1 METNLEA
8 SPTVANVAGTAAS
21 ETDLAAPPPAA
32 TVVGTAAADVAG
44 SAAASDPVPAA
55 DAIGADFLAALDEDA
70 QTRQNQLG
78 ETQLDDDEEQ
88 RDRLRESPT
97 PPALEAQ
104 PRDALATVG
113 APEAAV
119 AGAGLPGSEESGAPP

>member
-55 DAIGADFLAALDEDA
+55 DTISADFLAALNADA
-70 QTRQNQLG
+70 QTHG
-78 ETQLDDDEEQ
+78 TQLDADDGQ
-88 RDRLRESPT
+88 LPDLLHESPT
-97 PPALEAQ
+97 PPALEGQ
-104 PRDALATVG
+104 PRDALATAG

-119 AGAGLPGSEESGAPP
+119 AGAGLPEAEESGAPP

>member
-8 SPTVANVAGTAAS
+8 PTPVANVVGTAAS

-44 SAAASDPVPAA
+44 SAAASAPVPAA
-55 DAIGADFLAALDEDA
+55 DAIGADFLQAFDEDA
-70 QTRQNQLG
+70 QTH
-78 ETQLDDDEEQ
+78 ETQLDADDGQ
-88 RDRLRESPT
+88 LPDLLHESPT
-97 PPALEAQ
+97 PPALEGQ
-104 PRDALATVG
+104 PRDALATAG

-119 AGAGLPGSEESGAPP
+119 AGAVLPGSGESGAPP

>member
-8 SPTVANVAGTAAS
+8 PTPVANVVGTAAS

-44 SAAASDPVPAA
+44 SAAASAPVPVAA
-55 DAIGADFLAALDEDA
+55 DAISADFLLAYDADA
-70 QTRQNQLG
+70 QTRETELQEGGQLR
-78 ETQLDDDEEQ
+78 EV
-88 RDRLRESPT
+88 LRESPT
-97 PPALEAQ
+97 PPALEGQ
-104 PRDALATVG
+104 PRDALATAG

-119 AGAGLPGSEESGAPP
+119 AGAGLPEAEESGAPP

>member
-8 SPTVANVAGTAAS
+8 PTPVANVVGTAAS

-44 SAAASDPVPAA
+44 SAAASAPVPVAA
-55 DAIGADFLAALDEDA
+55 DAIGTDFLLALDADA
-70 QTRQNQLG
+70 QTR
-78 ETQLDDDEEQ
+78 ETQLDDDGQLREV
-88 RDRLRESPT
+88 LRESPT
-97 PPALEAQ
+97 PPALEGQ
-104 PRDALATVG
+104 PRDALATAG

-119 AGAGLPGSEESGAPP
+119 AGAVLPGSGESGAPP

>member
-44 SAAASDPVPAA
+44 SAAASAPVPVAA
-55 DAIGADFLAALDEDA
+55 DAIGTDFLAVLDADA
-70 QTRQNQLG
+70 QTHA
-78 ETQLDDDEEQ
+78 TQLDADDGPLP
-88 RDRLRESPT
+88 DLLHESPT
-97 PPALEAQ
+97 PPALEGQ
-104 PRDALATVG
+104 PRDALATAG

-119 AGAGLPGSEESGAPP
+119 AGAVLPGSGESGAPP

>member
-8 SPTVANVAGTAAS
+8 PTPVANVVGTAAS

-44 SAAASDPVPAA
+44 SAAASVPVPVAA
-55 DAIGADFLAALDEDA
+55 DAIGTDFLLALDADA
-70 QTRQNQLG
+70 QTR
-78 ETQLDDDEEQ
+78 ETQLDDDGQLREV
-88 RDRLRESPT
+88 LRESPT
-97 PPALEAQ
+97 PPALEGQ
-104 PRDALATVG
+104 PRDALATAG

-119 AGAGLPGSEESGAPP
+119 AGAVLPGSGESGAPP

>member
-8 SPTVANVAGTAAS
+8 PPPVANVVGTAAS

-44 SAAASDPVPAA
+44 SAAASAPVPVAA
-55 DAIGADFLAALDEDA
+55 DAIGTNFLQALDADA
-70 QTRQNQLG
+70 QPR
-78 ETQLDDDEEQ
+78 ETQLDDDGQ
-88 RDRLRESPT
+88 LRESPT
-97 PPALEAQ
+97 PPALEGQ
-104 PRDALATVG
+104 PRDALATAG

-119 AGAGLPGSEESGAPP
+119 AGAGLPEAEESGAPP

>member
-8 SPTVANVAGTAAS
+8 PTPVANVVGTAAS
-21 ETDLAAPPPAA
+21 EADLAAPPPAA

-55 DAIGADFLAALDEDA
+55 DAIGAGFLAALDEDA
-70 QTRQNQLG
+70 QTRQSQLG
-78 ETQLDDDEEQ
+78 ETQLDDG
-88 RDRLRESPT
+88 
-97 PPALEAQ
+97 LEGQ
-104 PRDALATVG
+104 PRDALATAG

-119 AGAGLPGSEESGAPP
+119 AGAVLPDSGEPGAPP